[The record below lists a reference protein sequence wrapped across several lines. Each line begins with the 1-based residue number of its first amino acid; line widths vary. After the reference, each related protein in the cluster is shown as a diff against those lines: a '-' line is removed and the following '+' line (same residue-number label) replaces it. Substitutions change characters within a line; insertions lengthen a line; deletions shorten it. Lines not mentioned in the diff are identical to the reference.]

1 MVTAEQL
8 SGVSLRDAM
17 KLVEAELTAADCPD
31 PDVDAR
37 ELVRLTTGRDPLVSE
52 QIVQP
57 APAARLAHL
66 TQRRAERYPLQYLEG
81 SWPFLDFELAVGEGV
96 LIPRADTEVVCESA
110 AEMLAHR
117 ADPCVLDLCAGSG
130 CLGLGIR
137 RLVPYATVTAL
148 EKSPQALPWLLKNAA
163 EALAPFG
170 ESGLAVQV
178 DAGDV
183 FTYQQQLAPESLD
196 LIVSNP
202 PYLTAEEMTVLQPEV
217 RFEPAMALDG
227 GEDGGNFYRH
237 IVNAYAPALKP
248 GGWLVLE
255 IGCGQQTL
263 LRQLIEES
271 GQYDTVDCRRDYGG
285 NDRVI
290 LARKRLNG

>member
-8 SGVSLRDAM
+8 TGKPLREAM

-37 ELVRLTTGRDPLVSE
+37 ELVRLAAGRDPYVSE
-52 QIVQP
+52 CAVEP
-57 APAARLAHL
+57 AQADRLARL

-96 LIPRADTEVVCESA
+96 LIPRADTEVVCEAA
-110 AEMLAHR
+110 AETLAHK
-117 ADPCVLDLCAGSG
+117 ADPRVLDLCAGSG
-130 CLGLGIR
+130 CLGIGIR

-148 EKSPQALPWLLKNAA
+148 EKSPAALPWLLKNSA
-163 EALAPFG
+163 EALADFG
-170 ESGLAVQV
+170 EVGLAVQV

-183 FTYQQQLAPESLD
+183 FTYQQRLAPESLD

-202 PYLTAEEMTVLQPEV
+202 PYLTAEEMDSLQPEV

-227 GEDGGNFYRH
+227 GTDGGDFYRH
-237 IVNAYAPALKP
+237 IVNAYAPALKS

-255 IGCGQQTL
+255 IGWQQQGL
-263 LRQLIEES
+263 LRRVVEES
-271 GQYDTVDCRRDYGG
+271 GHYDHVECRKDYGG

-290 LARKRLNG
+290 LARKR